1 MGKMGLE
8 HYLSLYMKISCTAE
22 VNVISKTKNSQKI
35 IYAKKPSGLG
45 RFLKSQKALTIK
57 EEKQNKSS
65 YTKFKNSVF
74 QTVSI
79 RVKY

>member
-1 MGKMGLE
+1 MQ
-8 HYLSLYMKISCTAE
+8 
-22 VNVISKTKNSQKI
+22 KNLQD
-35 IYAKKPSGLG
+35 SGG
-45 RFLKSQKALTIK
+45 FLNHRKALTIK